1 MNPTIK
7 KCAIF
12 AATLM
17 SSLFLCNCSESDNS
31 NNSYAMSGNANVKL
45 ALKYNA
51 PPLLDSL
58 VLDCYGPDTLHL
70 VHSTGDSVFSVEL
83 FASDNWNFKAKIYAN
98 GALMQMGEI
107 QQKVEPGKAAEISIQ
122 MHPLVGFV
130 YVEIPL
136 GLKNRIGISSGT
148 MSLKSAT
155 DSSTVQMQIENG
167 SAVFKSGMLKLNA
180 TFNVQ
185 ISLFDANGNEMFNLA
200 DSFLLTEDS
209 PVPSLTLNSLRSNVA
224 LTVLAAAERN
234 VSITLPL
241 RSISRTPEVDDILIT
256 EFYGG
261 LNKSET
267 DYEFVEIYNG
277 SLDTLMLNDCS
288 LGILGSTKKYVSI
301 TRDRIYPN
309 EALVLGDTNSI
320 TPPAFYNTN
329 GWAHIINTKGSIV
342 IKCGGVT
349 IDSLYHT
356 TSSDT
361 TAVNFVPNADKKKNL
376 SSQLN
381 IDNWTTRT
389 DSSAWCLNAPTPG
402 ELSFCAD

>member
-31 NNSYAMSGNANVKL
+31 NNSYALSGNANVTL

-136 GLKNRIGISSGT
+136 GLKNRMGISSGT

-155 DSSTVQMQIENG
+155 DSNTVHMQIENG

-180 TFNVQ
+180 TYNVQ

-200 DSFLLTEDS
+200 DSLLLTEDS

-256 EFYGG
+256 EFYTGPTA
-261 LNKSET
+261 S
-267 DYEFVEIYNG
+267 DSSAYEYVEIYNG
-277 SLDTLMLNDCS
+277 SLDTLSLENCT
-288 LGILGSTKKYVSI
+288 LGITSSSSMKNLSI
-301 TRDRIYPN
+301 TANKIQPN
-309 EALVLGDTNSI
+309 KVLVLGDVSKSI
-320 TPPAFYNTN
+320 PEEHANTTE
-329 GWAHIINTKGSIV
+329 WSAISNTKGSII
-342 IKCGGVT
+342 IKCNEEI
-349 IDSLYHT
+349 IDSVYFAT
-356 TSSDT
+356 TSDSS
-361 TAVNFVPNADKKKNL
+361 NFVLSGGSKKGV